1 MEEVKTKDGGIAMT
15 TKLYWRS
22 IKNEIDAVTYKI
34 AALRADENRPDLKA
48 EMQTGV
54 DVMEEN
60 YCYRKVDEA
69 VLYLQGISGVIENVD
84 RIEDEEREEL
94 NDRLHKTVTCW
105 DISVDMER
113 VKETDEQLTAMFH
126 RFVVLKVLCDWLGM
140 TVGDAAKVYQDEYT
154 ELKSEVELMSLGTPR
169 KRKREPRKETNDIE
183 IQYE

>member
-15 TKLYWRS
+15 TRLYWRS
-22 IKNEIDAVTYKI
+22 IKNEIDAVTYKV
-34 AALRADENRPDLKA
+34 AALRADENRPDVKA
-48 EMQTGV
+48 EMQTGL

-69 VLYLQGISGVIENVD
+69 VLYLQGISGVIRSVSRE
-84 RIEDEEREEL
+84 EGEEREEL
-94 NDRLHKTVTCW
+94 SDRLHKMVTCW
-105 DISVDMER
+105 VIDTDNDRI
-113 VKETDEQLTAMFH
+113 KETDEQLTAMYH

-140 TVGDAAKVYQDEYT
+140 AGSDAVKVYLDEYA
-154 ELKSEVELMSLGTPR
+154 ELKGEVELMSLGTPR